1 MSDNASVLTNATTA
15 VERWRIELGEIDNQL
30 LVLEARREL
39 LREHIADISGERRP
53 RRAKRQWPLAVI
65 GASTAEPEHEPAA

>member
-15 VERWRIELGEIDNQL
+15 VERWRLEICDVERQID
-30 LVLEARREL
+30 VLQVRLEL
-39 LREHIADISGERRP
+39 LREHVADVTGERRP

-65 GASTAEPEHEPAA
+65 GASSVEPEHEPAA

>member
-15 VERWRIELGEIDNQL
+15 VERWRLEICDVERQID
-30 LVLEARREL
+30 VLQVRLEL
-39 LREHIADISGERRP
+39 LREHVADVTGERRP
-53 RRAKRQWPLAVI
+53 RRNKRQWPLAVI